1 MSNLGYCGS
10 RIIQVYNT
18 VHLPQPTFWH
28 SSMLTRQGL
37 IIGVQR
43 VHCWCSILLDL
54 LRLLLRHH
62 GFLIYEHTRILT
74 SRSVCRAGLS
84 LTTVLVGNKADLS
97 QDRKVTTEEARQ
109 WAKENDVTVCV
120 ESSAKSGDGV
130 EDAFQRVAEEV
141 FRKIRDGVFDLTDKV
156 PSPHEFLLM
165 LVNGDKSQSTEE

>member
-18 VHLPQPTFWH
+18 VHLPQPSFWH

-43 VHCWCSILLDL
+43 VHCWCTILLDL

-74 SRSVCRAGLS
+74 SRSVCRAG
-84 LTTVLVGNKADLS
+84 LS